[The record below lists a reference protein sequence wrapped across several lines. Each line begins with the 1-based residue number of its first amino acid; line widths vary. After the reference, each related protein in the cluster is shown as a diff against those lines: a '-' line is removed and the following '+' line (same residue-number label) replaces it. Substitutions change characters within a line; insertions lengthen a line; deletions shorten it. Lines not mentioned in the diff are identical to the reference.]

1 MSQKSSSAIEKKKKY
16 RVVLNSTIFND
27 FGCGE
32 DHEEIIGEYANL
44 KEANDAARD
53 AMENWYGAATHYGD
67 RSRMENIAYGK
78 YYDDGSFE
86 EIHVV
91 ETSAH
96 EEAKLHGD

>member
-16 RVVLNSTIFND
+16 RVVLNSTIYND

-32 DHEEIIGEYANL
+32 DNEDIIGEYANHL
-44 KEANDAARD
+44 KEANDAARE

-67 RSRMENIAYGK
+67 IGCVWRLL
-78 YYDDGSFE
+78 YDDGSFE

-91 ETSAH
+91 ETSY
-96 EEAKLHGD
+96 